1 MSLATRCPACG
12 TTFRVVQDQL
22 KISQGWVRCGRC
34 AEVFNALETL
44 FDMGEAA
51 EVAPAPGPTS
61 AEAGRVL
68 EELARHTQPGALDDG
83 PPAPPPPPPM
93 RLEDPPEPYLMPGR
107 GTAAKAPAAAPAAAP
122 KAAPVA
128 SPAPEPSSLPPESTT
143 DSDISVL
150 PDDAPAFL
158 QQAERAAR
166 WQRPGVRI
174 ALGLGCM
181 LLAGLAVAQ
190 AAIAWRDPLAAH
202 QPVLQPVLAALCQPL
217 GCRVEPLR
225 RIDRL
230 AVESSGLTRVE
241 GAPLYRLSVVL
252 RSRADTAVRL
262 PALDLQL
269 SDAQGATIT
278 RRVLQPAELGVAGA
292 TIAAGQ
298 ELPMQA
304 LLSAGDK
311 RLAGYTVEIFYP

>member
-22 KISQGWVRCGRC
+22 KVSQGWVRCGRC

-44 FDMGEAA
+44 FDIGDAA
-51 EVAPAPGPTS
+51 ASAPAPAS

-68 EELARHTQPGALDDG
+68 EELARHTQPGALDGDART
-83 PPAPPPPPPM
+83 APPPAPPM
-93 RLEDPPEPYLMPGR
+93 RLEDPPEPYLMPPR
-107 GTAAKAPAAAPAAAP
+107 GSVAAASATVPKAPAAPP
-122 KAAPVA
+122 
-128 SPAPEPSSLPPESTT
+128 PAPTPSAEPSSLPPDSTT

-150 PDDAPAFL
+150 PADAPAFL

-174 ALGLGCM
+174 ALSLGCV
-181 LLAGLAVAQ
+181 LLAGLAAAQ

-202 QPVLQPVLAALCQPL
+202 QPALQPLLAALCQPL

-262 PALDLQL
+262 PAIDLQL
-269 SDAQGATIT
+269 SDAQGATVA
-278 RRVLQPAELGVAGA
+278 RRVLQPAELGVAGT

-311 RLAGYTVEIFYP
+311 RLSGYTVEIFYP